1 MIDVKVSVIIPF
13 FENLDWL
20 YQAVDSVFKQTY
32 KNIEVIIINDGSQED
47 VTSFVEKYSDRMKYI
62 YQENK
67 GAAYA
72 RNVGID
78 ISQGEYIAFLDSD
91 DMWEPK
97 KIELQVSYMV
107 QNNIVWSHTSYSTF
121 GGESENKIV
130 NVSNYQKNV
139 FPICIISCPIAT
151 PCVMIQS
158 SIFKTNQDIRFGT
171 GMKSGEDTVLWMN
184 LAMRYE
190 VGVINMALT
199 RVRMRGTNS
208 ALLAYSQIRAKSD
221 IFNYIKEK
229 NVFDVS
235 ETLNAQTRFAFYFCD
250 IFYKLLNRL
259 DKNNTNEKDIIEVLS
274 KLFYLIPW
282 IIFKNEKRTYFRR
295 DV

>member
-13 FENLDWL
+13 FKNLDWL
-20 YQAVDSVFKQTY
+20 YQAVDSVFAQTY
-32 KNIEVIIINDGSQED
+32 KNIEIIIINDGSQED
-47 VTSFVEKYSDRMKYI
+47 LTMFIEEYSDGIKYI

-78 ISQGEYIAFLDSD
+78 LSQGEYIAFLDSD

-121 GGESENKIV
+121 GANSENEIV
-130 NVSNYQKNV
+130 SVSSYHENI

-151 PCVMIQS
+151 PCVMIRS
-158 SIFKTNQDIRFGT
+158 SVFETNPDIRFGT
-171 GMKSGEDTVLWMN
+171 GMKSGEDTVLWMK

-190 VGVINMALT
+190 LGVINKALT

-208 ALLAYSQIRAKSD
+208 ALLAYSQMRAKSD
-221 IFNYIKEK
+221 ILNYIKGK
-229 NVFDVS
+229 NVFEVS
-235 ETLNAQTRFAFYFCD
+235 EILNAQTRYAFYFCD
-250 IFYKLLNRL
+250 IFYKLLKRL
-259 DKNNTNEKDIIEVLS
+259 DKNDTYEKGIIEVFS

-282 IIFKNEKRTYFRR
+282 IIFKNEKRKYVRR